1 MKPALLFLITLLL
14 TLVVTSAFSQAILI
28 NHNCTD
34 ITQIPESA
42 ILQAKSSLHI
52 AYGHTS
58 HGSQLVD
65 GMNGLVDFMNGLGYT
80 HNLYDFDWG
89 GPNGALDFY
98 DTPFSGADDLGAPD
112 FTSWESATR
121 NYLDTHP
128 IINVVI
134 WSWCGQVSWA
144 SEEDINTYLGL
155 MNGLEQ
161 DYPGVHFVYM
171 TGHLDGSGEYGDLNI
186 RNQQIRDY
194 CDANDKTLYDFA
206 DIESYDPDGT
216 TNYMVMFANDACDYD
231 SNGDGSQDRNWAED
245 WQNTHTVDVDWYNCG
260 SAHSQPLNANQKA
273 YAAWW
278 LWARIAGWSGPV
290 QDSTPPS
297 VPQNL
302 TATAISE
309 TRIDLTWNASSDA
322 QSGVARYNLYRDDN
336 YIGYSAN
343 LQFTD
348 SGLTPG
354 TTYTYEVTAVNGAGA
369 ESARS
374 ASARATTPSDN
385 QPPARPTDLSASAVS
400 SSRIDL
406 SWTASTDNSDV
417 VSYRVYRDGQETGS
431 STGTTYSDTGLLPAT
446 TYTYQVSACDA
457 ADNESTLSDAVQAS
471 TLDPSQETFTVWL
484 ESTDEVDD
492 SFLYANDPDANYGDE
507 GYVETIDRFIIR
519 FNLPSELSN
528 KLILSANLGLYV
540 WNQTN
545 YQDNQYMQIFRVTRD
560 WDENQVTWNRATA
573 SNSWTTPGGDYE
585 DHVYAQILHQQ
596 GQENWDHTF
605 YPEADITALV
615 QMWADGTE
623 NNNGMLIQN
632 NSVTG
637 IGLKASEFGEGTRPY
652 LDISY
657 TDKPLTGISNRT
669 AAINPILYP
678 NYPNP
683 FNPST
688 EIRFELPEPAF
699 VTLTIYDL
707 LGKKIITLIDE
718 KKSSGTY
725 IAEWNVKYMA
735 SGIYICCLK
744 AGEFTQTRKLTLQ
757 K

>member
-1 MKPALLFLITLLL
+1 MLF
-14 TLVVTSAFSQAILI
+14 
-28 NHNCTD
+28 
-34 ITQIPESA
+34 
-42 ILQAKSSLHI
+42 
-52 AYGHTS
+52 
-58 HGSQLVD
+58 
-65 GMNGLVDFMNGLGYT
+65 
-80 HNLYDFDWG
+80 
-89 GPNGALDFY
+89 
-98 DTPFSGADDLGAPD
+98 
-112 FTSWESATR
+112 
-121 NYLDTHP
+121 
-128 IINVVI
+128 
-134 WSWCGQVSWA
+134 
-144 SEEDINTYLGL
+144 
-155 MNGLEQ
+155 
-161 DYPGVHFVYM
+161 
-171 TGHLDGSGEYGDLNI
+171 
-186 RNQQIRDY
+186 
-194 CDANDKTLYDFA
+194 
-206 DIESYDPDGT
+206 
-216 TNYMVMFANDACDYD
+216 FANNIY
-231 SNGDGSQDRNWAED
+231 
-245 WQNTHTVDVDWYNCG
+245 
-260 SAHSQPLNANQKA
+260 
-273 YAAWW
+273 
-278 LWARIAGWSGPV
+278 
-290 QDSTPPS
+290 
-297 VPQNL
+297 
-302 TATAISE
+302 SE
-309 TRIDLTWNASSDA
+309 
-322 QSGVARYNLYRDDN
+322 
-336 YIGYSAN
+336 
-343 LQFTD
+343 
-348 SGLTPG
+348 
-354 TTYTYEVTAVNGAGA
+354 
-369 ESARS
+369 
-374 ASARATTPSDN
+374 
-385 QPPARPTDLSASAVS
+385 
-400 SSRIDL
+400 
-406 SWTASTDNSDV
+406 
-417 VSYRVYRDGQETGS
+417 
-431 STGTTYSDTGLLPAT
+431 
-446 TYTYQVSACDA
+446 
-457 ADNESTLSDAVQAS
+457 
-471 TLDPSQETFTVWL
+471 
-484 ESTDEVDD
+484 
-492 SFLYANDPDANYGDE
+492 
-507 GYVETIDRFIIR
+507 
-519 FNLPSELSN
+519 
-528 KLILSANLGLYV
+528 
-540 WNQTN
+540 N